1 MTSQPAHS
9 AMTHE
14 PVPPRTIATRLATLL
29 LAAAAGGAQA
39 TTVVYVSNAD
49 SQEISVLRLDKAG
62 GTLEPLDTVKVSG
75 AVMPL
80 AVSPDRRF
88 LYAALR
94 SQPYRVASFAID
106 AASGR
111 LARLGESS
119 LADSMAN
126 IDTDRSGRWL
136 FAASYGGAKITVNEI
151 GKDGAV
157 GAVRQL
163 VDTAPNA
170 HAIHADASN
179 RFVLATSLGGDNV
192 SIWRFDA
199 QTGKLSANDPP
210 LLAAPA
216 KSGSRHF
223 VWDKTQRFVYL
234 LGEVDASL
242 GVYAWDGQHGT
253 LRELQRTTTLPAGFT
268 GKPWAAD
275 LHLSP
280 DGRFLY
286 ASERSSSTISTF
298 RVDAASGLLQPLGQ
312 TPTEKTPR
320 GFAIDSS
327 GAFLVA
333 AGQDSNSVSLH
344 AIDAGSGVP
353 GVPKRVAVGKN
364 PNWVEI
370 VDLP

>member
-1 MTSQPAHS
+1 
-9 AMTHE
+9 MTHATLLH
-14 PVPPRTIATRLATLL
+14 RRLATRLATLL
-29 LAAAAGGAQA
+29 LAAAGGANA

-49 SQEISVLRLDKAG
+49 SQEISILKLDKAK
-62 GTLEPLDTVKVSG
+62 GTLEPLDTVKAGGS
-75 AVMPL
+75 AMPL

-94 SQPYRVASFAID
+94 SQPYRVVSFAIAPAD
-106 AASGR
+106 GR
-111 LARLGESS
+111 LTRLGESS

-151 GKDGAV
+151 GKDGVV

-163 VDTAPNA
+163 IDTAPNA
-170 HAIHADASN
+170 HAIHADAAN

-199 QTGKLSANDPP
+199 QTGKLAANDPP
-210 LLAAPA
+210 LLAAPP
-216 KSGSRHF
+216 KSGPRHF
-223 VWDKTQRFVYL
+223 VWDRAQRFVYL

-242 GVYAWDGQHGT
+242 GVYAWDAQRGA
-253 LRELQRTTTLPAGFT
+253 LRELQRTTTLPAGFG

-298 RVDAASGLLQPLGQ
+298 RVDPVSGLLQPLGQ

-320 GFAIDSS
+320 GFAIDPS
-327 GAFLVA
+327 GAFLIA
-333 AGQDSNSVSLH
+333 AGQDSNAVSLH
-344 AIDAGSGVP
+344 AIDAGSGAL
-353 GVPKRVAVGKN
+353 GAPKRLAVGKN